1 MTVPEVKQLIK
12 DTLFDLGY
20 RKSKLLEDFPKL
32 SDVYMLE
39 TDGVQV
45 NYCMKKEGDANVFEV
60 VAFGKQEDNTLGV
73 VRLYVQYTDVLY
85 TMKQEDF
92 DLKLW
97 IIETDNK
104 IYSSFN
110 K

>member
-1 MTVPEVKQLIK
+1 MTVPEVKQLII
-12 DTLFDLGY
+12 DNLFDLGY
-20 RKSKLLEDFPKL
+20 REGESLKDYPKL
-32 SDVYMLE
+32 SNVYTLD

-45 NYCMKKEGDANVFEV
+45 NYCMKKEGDANVFEI
-60 VAFGKQEDNTLGV
+60 VAFGNQDEKGKSV
-73 VRLYVQYTDVLY
+73 IRLYIQYTDVLY
-85 TMKQEDF
+85 TIKQEDF
-92 DLKLW
+92 DLRLW

>member
-1 MTVPEVKQLIK
+1 MTVPEVKQLIINN
-12 DTLFDLGY
+12 LFDLGY
-20 RKSKLLEDFPKL
+20 REGELLEDYPKL
-32 SDVYMLE
+32 SNVYTLD
-39 TDGVQV
+39 TDGIQV
-45 NYCMKKEGDANVFEV
+45 NYCMKKEGDANVFEI
-60 VAFGKQEDNTLGV
+60 VAFGNQDEKGKSV
-73 VRLYVQYTDVLY
+73 IRLYIQYTDMLY

-92 DLKLW
+92 DLRLW

>member
-12 DTLFDLGY
+12 DILFDLGY
-20 RKSKLLEDFPKL
+20 REGELLERYPKL
-32 SDVYMLE
+32 SDIYRLE
-39 TDGVQV
+39 TDGVQI
-45 NYCMKKEGDANVFEV
+45 NYCMKKQGDANVFEI
-60 VAFGKQEDNTLGV
+60 VASSEQEDGTLGV
-73 VRLYVQYTDVLY
+73 VRLYVQYTDVIY
-85 TMKQEDF
+85 TMKHEDF
-92 DLKLW
+92 DLKCW

>member
-1 MTVPEVKQLIK
+1 MTVPEVKQLII
-12 DTLFDLGY
+12 DNLFDLGY
-20 RKSKLLEDFPKL
+20 REGELLEDYPKL
-32 SDVYMLE
+32 SNIYTLD
-39 TDGVQV
+39 TDGIQV
-45 NYCMKKEGDANVFEV
+45 NYCMKKEGDANVFEI
-60 VAFGKQEDNTLGV
+60 VAFGNQDEKGKSV
-73 VRLYVQYTDVLY
+73 IRLYIQYTDVLY

>member
-12 DTLFDLGY
+12 DILFDLGY
-20 RKSKLLEDFPKL
+20 REGELLERYPKL
-32 SDVYMLE
+32 SDIYRLE
-39 TDGVQV
+39 TDGVQI
-45 NYCMKKEGDANVFEV
+45 NYCMKKQGDANVFEI
-60 VAFGKQEDNTLGV
+60 VASSEQEDGTLGV
-73 VRLYVQYTDVLY
+73 VRLYVQYTDVIY

-92 DLKLW
+92 DLKCW

>member
-1 MTVPEVKQLIK
+1 MTVSEIKQLLE

-20 RKSKLLEDFPKL
+20 REGNLLEDYPKL
-32 SDVYMLE
+32 SNIYTLE
-39 TDGVQV
+39 ADESQV
-45 NYCMKKEGDANVFEV
+45 NYCMKKDGDSNVFEI
-60 VAFGKQEDNTLGV
+60 VAFGEREDNACV
-73 VRLYVQYTDVLY
+73 IRLYAQYTDILRL
-85 TMKQEDF
+85 MKQEDF
-92 DLKLW
+92 NLKSW

>member
-1 MTVPEVKQLIK
+1 MTVPEVKQLIINN
-12 DTLFDLGY
+12 LFDLGY
-20 RKSKLLEDFPKL
+20 REGGLLEDYPKL
-32 SDVYMLE
+32 SNVYTLD
-39 TDGVQV
+39 TDGIQV
-45 NYCMKKEGDANVFEV
+45 NYCMKKEGDANVFEI
-60 VAFGKQEDNTLGV
+60 VAFGNQDEKGKSV
-73 VRLYVQYTDVLY
+73 IRLYIQYTDVLY

>member
-20 RKSKLLEDFPKL
+20 REGELLERYPKL
-32 SDVYMLE
+32 SDIYKIE
-39 TDGVQV
+39 TDGIQI
-45 NYCMKKEGDANVFEV
+45 NYCMKKQGDANVFEV
-60 VAFGKQEDNTLGV
+60 VASSEQEDGTLGV
-73 VRLYVQYTDVLY
+73 VRLYVQYTDVIY

-92 DLKLW
+92 DLKCW

>member
-12 DTLFDLGY
+12 DILFDLGY
-20 RKSKLLEDFPKL
+20 REGELLEKYPKL
-32 SDVYMLE
+32 SDIYRLE
-39 TDGVQV
+39 TDGVQI
-45 NYCMKKEGDANVFEV
+45 NYCMKKQGDANVFEI
-60 VAFGKQEDNTLGV
+60 VASSEQEDGTLGV
-73 VRLYVQYTDVLY
+73 VRLYVQYTDVIY

-92 DLKLW
+92 DLKCW
-97 IIETDNK
+97 IIETGNK

>member
-12 DTLFDLGY
+12 DILFDLGY
-20 RKSKLLEDFPKL
+20 REGELLEKYPKL
-32 SDVYMLE
+32 SDIYRLE
-39 TDGVQV
+39 TDGVQI
-45 NYCMKKEGDANVFEV
+45 NYCMKKQGDANVFEV
-60 VAFGKQEDNTLGV
+60 VASSEQEDGTLGV
-73 VRLYVQYTDVLY
+73 VRLYVQYTDVIY

-92 DLKLW
+92 DLKCW

>member
-1 MTVPEVKQLIK
+1 MTVPEVKQLIISN
-12 DTLFDLGY
+12 LFVLGY
-20 RKSKLLEDFPKL
+20 REGELLEDYPKL
-32 SDVYMLE
+32 SNVYTLD

-45 NYCMKKEGDANVFEV
+45 NYCMKKEGDANVFEI
-60 VAFGKQEDNTLGV
+60 VAFGNQDEKGKSV
-73 VRLYVQYTDVLY
+73 IRLYIQYTDVLY

>member
-1 MTVPEVKQLIK
+1 MTVPEVKQLII
-12 DTLFDLGY
+12 DNLFDLGY
-20 RKSKLLEDFPKL
+20 REGELLEDYPKL
-32 SDVYMLE
+32 SNVYTLD
-39 TDGVQV
+39 TDGIQV
-45 NYCMKKEGDANVFEV
+45 NYCMKKEGDANVFEI
-60 VAFGKQEDNTLGV
+60 VAFGNQDERGKSV
-73 VRLYVQYTDVLY
+73 IRLYIQYTDVLY

>member
-1 MTVPEVKQLIK
+1 MTVPEVKQLII
-12 DTLFDLGY
+12 DNLFDLGY
-20 RKSKLLEDFPKL
+20 KEGELLEDYPKL
-32 SDVYMLE
+32 SNVYTLN
-39 TDGVQV
+39 TDGIQV
-45 NYCMKKEGDANVFEV
+45 NYCMKKEGDANVFEI
-60 VAFGKQEDNTLGV
+60 VAFGNQDEKGKSV
-73 VRLYVQYTDVLY
+73 IRLYIQYTDVLY

-92 DLKLW
+92 DLRLW

>member
-1 MTVPEVKQLIK
+1 MTVPEVKQLII
-12 DTLFDLGY
+12 DNLFNLGY
-20 RKSKLLEDFPKL
+20 REGELLEDYPKL
-32 SDVYMLE
+32 SNVYTLD
-39 TDGVQV
+39 TDGIQV
-45 NYCMKKEGDANVFEV
+45 NYCMKKEGDANVFEI
-60 VAFGKQEDNTLGV
+60 VAFGNQDEKGKSV
-73 VRLYVQYTDVLY
+73 IRLYIQYTDVLY

-92 DLKLW
+92 DLRLW

>member
-1 MTVPEVKQLIK
+1 MTVPEVKQLIINN
-12 DTLFDLGY
+12 LFDLGY
-20 RKSKLLEDFPKL
+20 REGELLEDYPKL
-32 SDVYMLE
+32 SNVYTLD
-39 TDGVQV
+39 TDGIQV
-45 NYCMKKEGDANVFEV
+45 NYCMKKEGDANVFEI
-60 VAFGKQEDNTLGV
+60 VAFGNQDEKGKSV
-73 VRLYVQYTDVLY
+73 IRLYIQYTDVLY

>member
-12 DTLFDLGY
+12 DILFDLGY
-20 RKSKLLEDFPKL
+20 REGELLEKYPKL
-32 SDVYMLE
+32 SDIYRLE
-39 TDGVQV
+39 TDGVQI
-45 NYCMKKEGDANVFEV
+45 NYCMKKQGDANVFEI
-60 VAFGKQEDNTLGV
+60 VASSEQEDGTLGV
-73 VRLYVQYTDVLY
+73 VRLYVQYTDVIY

-92 DLKLW
+92 DLKCW

>member
-1 MTVPEVKQLIK
+1 MTVSEVKQLIINN
-12 DTLFDLGY
+12 LFDLGY
-20 RKSKLLEDFPKL
+20 REGELLEDYPKL
-32 SDVYMLE
+32 SNVYTLD
-39 TDGVQV
+39 TDGIQV
-45 NYCMKKEGDANVFEV
+45 NYCMKKEGDANVFEI
-60 VAFGKQEDNTLGV
+60 VAFGNQDEKGKSV
-73 VRLYVQYTDVLY
+73 IRLYIQYTDVLY

>member
-1 MTVPEVKQLIK
+1 MTVPEVKQLII
-12 DTLFDLGY
+12 DNLFDLGY
-20 RKSKLLEDFPKL
+20 REGELLEDYPKL
-32 SDVYMLE
+32 SNVYTLD
-39 TDGVQV
+39 TDGIQV
-45 NYCMKKEGDANVFEV
+45 NYCMKKEGDANVFEI
-60 VAFGKQEDNTLGV
+60 VAFGNQDEKGKSV
-73 VRLYVQYTDVLY
+73 IRLYIQYTDVLY

-92 DLKLW
+92 DLRLW

>member
-1 MTVPEVKQLIK
+1 MTVPEVKQLIIN
-12 DTLFDLGY
+12 TLSDLGY
-20 RKSKLLEDFPKL
+20 KEGKTLEDYPKL
-32 SDVYMLE
+32 SNVYTLD

-45 NYCMKKEGDANVFEV
+45 NYCMKKQGDANVFEI
-60 VAFGKQEDNTLGV
+60 VAFGNQSERGKSV
-73 VRLYVQYTDVLY
+73 VRLYIQYTDVLY

-104 IYSSFN
+104 IYSSLN

>member
-1 MTVPEVKQLIK
+1 MTVPEVKQLII
-12 DTLFDLGY
+12 DNLFDLGY
-20 RKSKLLEDFPKL
+20 REGKLLEDYPKL
-32 SDVYMLE
+32 SNVYTLD
-39 TDGVQV
+39 TDGIQV
-45 NYCMKKEGDANVFEV
+45 NYCMKKEGDANVFEI
-60 VAFGKQEDNTLGV
+60 VAFGNQDEKGKSV
-73 VRLYVQYTDVLY
+73 IRLYIQYTDVLY

>member
-12 DTLFDLGY
+12 DILFDLGY
-20 RKSKLLEDFPKL
+20 REGELLERYPKL
-32 SDVYMLE
+32 SDIYRLE
-39 TDGVQV
+39 TDGVQI
-45 NYCMKKEGDANVFEV
+45 NYCMKKQGDANVFEV
-60 VAFGKQEDNTLGV
+60 VASSEQEDGTLGV
-73 VRLYVQYTDVLY
+73 VRLYVQYTDVIY

-92 DLKLW
+92 DLKCW

>member
-1 MTVPEVKQLIK
+1 MTVPEVKQLIINN
-12 DTLFDLGY
+12 LFDLGY
-20 RKSKLLEDFPKL
+20 REGELLEDYPKL
-32 SDVYMLE
+32 SNVYTLG
-39 TDGVQV
+39 TDGIQV
-45 NYCMKKEGDANVFEV
+45 NYCMKKEGDANVFEI
-60 VAFGKQEDNTLGV
+60 VAFGNQDEKGKSV
-73 VRLYVQYTDVLY
+73 IRLYIQYTDVLY

>member
-1 MTVPEVKQLIK
+1 MTVPEVKQLII
-12 DTLFDLGY
+12 DNLFDLGY
-20 RKSKLLEDFPKL
+20 KEGELLEDYPKL
-32 SDVYMLE
+32 SNVYTLD
-39 TDGVQV
+39 TDGIQV
-45 NYCMKKEGDANVFEV
+45 NYCMKKEGDANVFEI
-60 VAFGKQEDNTLGV
+60 VAFGNQDEKGKSV
-73 VRLYVQYTDVLY
+73 IRLYIQYTDVLY

-92 DLKLW
+92 DLRLW